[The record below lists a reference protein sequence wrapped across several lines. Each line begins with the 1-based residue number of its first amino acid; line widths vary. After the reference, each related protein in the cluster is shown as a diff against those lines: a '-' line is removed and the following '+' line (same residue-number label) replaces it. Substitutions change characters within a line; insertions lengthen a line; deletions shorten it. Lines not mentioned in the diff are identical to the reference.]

1 MTDNQPTTTNT
12 TNPRKIVEVRF
23 YNGALWFDSDVI
35 YQVNFN
41 TTETEFG
48 IRNTVEITGGIRDD
62 GKPNHWSESS
72 KKWLRK
78 WFPQIVKDI
87 KDDPIVGWKL

>member
-1 MTDNQPTTTNT
+1 MTTTK
-12 TNPRKIVEVRF
+12 TNPTSKIVEVRF
-23 YNGALWFDSDVI
+23 YNGVLDFDKKVI

-41 TTETEFG
+41 RIGSRT
-48 IRNTVEITGGIRDD
+48 NLEITGGIRDD

-78 WFPQIVKDI
+78 WFPQIIKDI
-87 KDDPIVGWKL
+87 KDDPIIGWKL